1 MFAAGW
7 RRCVGMWLGVIG
19 VWAGGAVEG
28 WSDELIWQ
36 GGASSNW
43 NTTEMNWLSGSSAAA
58 FTSGADV
65 RFDDSTAV
73 TTVSLS
79 NSVSAGAV
87 VFDSAST
94 YTLAGNKLVAV
105 TNFVKRGAG
114 ELRITGGGHTFAGNL
129 VIEQGKVSTLIDN
142 DAPDVTAGPL
152 GNPRT
157 PRTVTV
163 LTNGTLNIVSKNPF
177 GSGTSVTPILADL
190 RIVGGTL
197 NLMTNFGNNFGSVLL
212 DNATVNYY
220 NGYNN
225 LQPGGRNW
233 GMINFGSNVT
243 FRGATPYV
251 FDQRGTVQCQMN
263 MGKCAP
269 TELWVDDITGSD
281 AADVTFAVP
290 IFNVANLLAGQTGG
304 FATRFTK
311 LGPGTLSLTSC
322 LNDFTGAVSVVAGT
336 LMVATNFA
344 SCTASNSVMG
354 NPRVYHRF
362 FVGTNATLVFAKS
375 DCMGQA
381 WANPQIEVV
390 VSGGSLVQSN
400 YLTNVFGPL
409 TLDNANLVYSGRQ
422 GDWGTFVFDGD
433 VTFRGTN
440 AYNLATVN
448 DSRIR
453 CGHNRMTYFNV
464 EDIPGTNIDV
474 TIGMEIDDCI
484 AWVNGGVPA
493 QPSQLGKKGAGTL
506 RLANHA
512 NTFTGDVDVAEGVLQ
527 IPYGGNGENKTNSC
541 LGNPQILTRT
551 VTVRSGGELS
561 FLASDT
567 LGQLASSVK
576 MTTVVSNATLRL
588 ANGTCNGFGPL
599 ALYNANVIYNGGAG
613 GSRTWGV
620 MGFGGKTVF
629 DGTNVYTFAV
639 VGTNCRFSL
648 GYGLDFYSEAVGST
662 TNYHG
667 KTEFEVRDIT
677 TNANADVTIAV
688 PLQNTPDWPG
698 TTIFKNVL
706 FKCGLL
712 KSGAGTLR
720 LTSTDNSYT
729 DPTVVSQGVLCV
741 DGSLTTT
748 AVTVK
753 NGGGLGGTGTVSNVA
768 LEDGARF
775 DVFANQTAPLKVNAL
790 TLAGGGTIVV
800 HNPGGIDRTALNVP
814 FLKMT
819 GSVAGTFD
827 KSAWAVRMDGVDAT
841 PNLGVGCAADGTVY
855 ARWRPAG
862 TIIQVL

>member
-1 MFAAGW
+1 MRAKRWNRTIVGFFCLLAGA
-7 RRCVGMWLGVIG
+7 LGAKDL
-19 VWAGGAVEG
+19 VWTGALSG
-28 WSDELIWQ
+28 AWDTSSLNWSD
-36 GGASSNW
+36 GAS
-43 NTTEMNWLSGSSAAA
+43 AAT
-58 FTSGADV
+58 FVSGADV

-73 TTVSLS
+73 TAVTLS
-79 NSVSAGAV
+79 SSISAGAV
-87 VFDSAST
+87 VFDGAST
-94 YTLAGNKLVAV
+94 YTLAGSKLVAA
-105 TNFVKRGAG
+105 TNVVKRGSG
-114 ELRITGGGHTFAGNL
+114 ELRITGSGHTFAGNI
-129 VIEQGKVSTLIDN
+129 VIEQGKVTTLVDN
-142 DAPDVTAGPL
+142 DAADVTAGPL
-152 GNPRT
+152 GNPRSA
-157 PRTVTV
+157 RTITV

-177 GSGTSVTPILADL
+177 GSGTSATPILTDL

-220 NGYNN
+220 NGYNT

-243 FRGATPYV
+243 FRGAAPYV
-251 FDQRGTVQCQMN
+251 FDQRGSVQCQMN
-263 MGKCAP
+263 MGKCFP

-281 AADVTFAVP
+281 AADVTFAIPV
-290 IFNVANLLAGQTGG
+290 FNVANLTVGQTGG

-311 LGPGTLSLTSC
+311 LGPGTLALSSC
-322 LNDFTGAVSVVAGT
+322 LSDFTGTVSVAAGT

-362 FVGTNATLVFAKS
+362 FVGTNATLALAKS

-390 VSGGSLVQSN
+390 VSGGTLVQSN
-400 YLTNVFGPL
+400 NLTNVFGPL

-422 GDWGTFVFDGD
+422 GDWGTFIFDGD

-440 AYNLATVN
+440 AYNLAAVN

-484 AWVNGGVPA
+484 AWANGGIPA
-493 QPSQLGKKGAGTL
+493 QHSQLGKKGAGTL
-506 RLANHA
+506 RLTNHA

-541 LGNPQILTRT
+541 LGNPQVVSRT
-551 VTVRSGGELS
+551 VRVRSGGELS

-576 MTTVVSNATLRL
+576 LATVVSNATLRL
-588 ANGTCNGFGPL
+588 ANNTCNGFGPL
-599 ALYNANVIYNGGAG
+599 TLYNANVVYNGGAA
-613 GSRTWGV
+613 STRTWGV
-620 MGFGGKTVF
+620 IGFGGKTVF
-629 DGTNVYTFAV
+629 DGTSACTLAV
-639 VGTNCRFSL
+639 VGSNCRFSL

-677 TNANADVTIAV
+677 QDANADATIAV

-712 KSGAGTLR
+712 KTGAGTLR
-720 LTSTDNSYT
+720 LTSTDNTYT
-729 DPTVVSQGVLCV
+729 DPTVVSQGVLRV
-741 DGSLTTT
+741 DGALTTS
-748 AVTVK
+748 AVAVK
-753 NGGGLGGTGTVSNVA
+753 SGGGLGGTGTVSNVT

-775 DVFANQTAPLKVNAL
+775 DAFANQTVPLKVSAL
-790 TLAGGGTIVV
+790 TLSGGGTVVV
-800 HNPGGIDRTALNVP
+800 HNPGGIDRTGLNAP
-814 FLKMT
+814 FLKVT
-819 GSVAGTFD
+819 GSLTGAFSR
-827 KSAWAVRMDGVDAT
+827 SAWTVLMDGVAAT
-841 PNLGVGCAADGTVY
+841 PNLSVGVAADGTVY
-855 ARWRPAG
+855 ARWRPMG
-862 TIIQVL
+862 TVIRVL